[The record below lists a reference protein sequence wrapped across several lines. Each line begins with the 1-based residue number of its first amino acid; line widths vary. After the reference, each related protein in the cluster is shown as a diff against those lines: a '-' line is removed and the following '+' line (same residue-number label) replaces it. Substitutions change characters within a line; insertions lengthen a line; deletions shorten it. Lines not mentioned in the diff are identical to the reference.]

1 MYAPLRYY
9 FLIPLKGGNTFFEFL
24 NFAEQCVEHLRL
36 VALLYDRKRRYIPLL
51 NERLSA
57 HKFDH
62 SRYSS
67 RRQKQ
72 FGNLER
78 SAERYV
84 RFLRV
89 VGENYNALRDV
100 VLRYD
105 FDGNVVAVVKN
116 GRRREKRQPLFVK
129 I

>member
-9 FLIPLKGGNTFFEFL
+9 FLIPLKRGNTFFEFL
-24 NFAEQCVEHLRL
+24 NFTKQRVKHLRL

-51 NERLSA
+51 DERLPA
-57 HKFDH
+57 HKFDR

-84 RFLRV
+84 RFLRI
-89 VGENYNALRDV
+89 VG
-100 VLRYD
+100 
-105 FDGNVVAVVKN
+105 
-116 GRRREKRQPLFVK
+116 
-129 I
+129 